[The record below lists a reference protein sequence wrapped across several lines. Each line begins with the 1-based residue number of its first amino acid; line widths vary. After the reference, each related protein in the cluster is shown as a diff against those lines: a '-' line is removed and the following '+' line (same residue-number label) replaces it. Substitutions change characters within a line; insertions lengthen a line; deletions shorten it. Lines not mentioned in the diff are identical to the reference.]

1 MTGLKTEGSRNPE
14 IESARS
20 MYTWLKISPIFTVP
34 TILFLFQRDL
44 GYDLICGTDWI
55 TNFSNCNT
63 DMADFV
69 SIALA
74 IMLPA
79 LWHVLLLIQVRNQKR
94 EFARWHGWQALMLAG
109 IRTAISLVFVL
120 VDGWT
125 RMNDAMNGTWRS
137 GFGSY
142 PLAVILLMIAYFAG
156 NSWGQK
162 QAREG
167 DCWLMRKAGHRR
179 GLLLQTHIETK
190 PIETKPTTEVDTI
203 YQLEDSDGQSD

>member
-156 NSWGQK
+156 NSKTG
-162 QAREG
+162 A
-167 DCWLMRKAGHRR
+167 
-179 GLLLQTHIETK
+179 
-190 PIETKPTTEVDTI
+190 
-203 YQLEDSDGQSD
+203 